1 MSAERKDYVV
11 LGNDG
16 EPCPTCGRSTEIRE
30 HAAITQKQL
39 RQQCYYSR
47 WFVCTNP
54 MCHGET
60 DFARALRHLECPY
73 VRLGRIIGCSYCSGN
88 NSPLRK
94 ASPTAH

>member
-1 MSAERKDYVV
+1 MNAAVGGNWIGSKRSSGIMTSAERKDYVV

-54 MCHGET
+54 MCHGKRILPERYVIWN
-60 DFARALRHLECPY
+60 ARTSAWD
-73 VRLGRIIGCSYCSGN
+73 
-88 NSPLRK
+88 
-94 ASPTAH
+94 A